1 MRTRIAAAL
10 LACGPLAVAPAM
22 AQTMATTAPA
32 VTHVQ
37 TVADL
42 AAVCDP
48 GWSGVPKLEAIAY
61 CQGFLTS
68 AGQYHTLLHPAGG
81 TRKPLYC
88 VPNPAPTVAEA
99 GLAFAAWS
107 RANPS
112 YNAEPALD
120 GLLRF
125 AQSKYPCPADAAAPA
140 RRTTRPAHPAA
151 PHAAR

>member
-10 LACGPLAVAPAM
+10 LACGPLAFAPAM
-22 AQTMATTAPA
+22 AQTSATSTPA
-32 VTHVQ
+32 VTNVQ

-48 GWSGVPKLEAIAY
+48 AWSGVPKLEAIAY

-68 AGQYHTLLHPAGG
+68 AGQYHTLLHPVGG

-99 GLAFAAWS
+99 GVAFAAWS
-107 RANPS
+107 RANPAH
-112 YNAEPALD
+112 NAEPALD

-125 AQSKYPCPADAAAPA
+125 AQGKYPCPQEPA
-140 RRTTRPAHPAA
+140 RRTTRPAPN
-151 PHAAR
+151 AAR

>member
-10 LACGPLAVAPAM
+10 LACGPLALAPAM
-22 AQTMATTAPA
+22 AQTPATTTAPA

-48 GWSGVPKLEAIAY
+48 GWSGVPRLEAIAY

-81 TRKPLYC
+81 ARKPLYC

-107 RANPS
+107 RANPN

-140 RRTTRPAHPAA
+140 RRTTRPAPN
-151 PHAAR
+151 AAR